1 MLWQRIHSQS
11 LQILFVLERG
21 QIEGGAEHQVE
32 AAVVLA
38 GLKWRIQR
46 LKPVKLTAFLRKQLM
61 VRVDVGLFEDIS
73 IDHIALTSE
82 VIALLVLDF
91 WLEDIVIVLLM
102 LDFRLENMV
111 TSCNQIVNRI
121 CVLVALDISVVD

>member
-1 MLWQRIHSQS
+1 
-11 LQILFVLERG
+11 
-21 QIEGGAEHQVE
+21 
-32 AAVVLA
+32 
-38 GLKWRIQR
+38 
-46 LKPVKLTAFLRKQLM
+46 M

-91 WLEDIVIVLLM
+91 WPQDIVIVLLM